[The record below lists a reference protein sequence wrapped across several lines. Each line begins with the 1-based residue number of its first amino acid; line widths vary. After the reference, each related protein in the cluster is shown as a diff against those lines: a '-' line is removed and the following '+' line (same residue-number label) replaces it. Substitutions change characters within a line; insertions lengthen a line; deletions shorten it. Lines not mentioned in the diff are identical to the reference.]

1 MARPIRALVFLL
13 PAFATC
19 APARGSCFPQI
30 QFSQV
35 ASGNYHYVLLPSN
48 SQATS
53 ASLVGRFW
61 QAGAPAVN
69 QGTCDETPWLQ
80 RCGSD
85 CVIQSDGP
93 AFFVDGN
100 LGTMQCASGCPQGQL
115 VLLLEDRQGAGGIFL
130 AARVD
135 ETPGPLFDFSR
146 LGVDLRPIPI
156 PRPQLT
162 SVTGG
167 IQVQIADPAP
177 GFYGLP
183 GIPAT
188 GTITAFRVL
197 SYRGSSPPA
206 NRTAWTPLA
215 RFPYSGGTTTGTVP
229 LTASDFCPSN
239 DPRPLHLAVAL
250 ELDGQV
256 LTDYVS
262 LARSGTCLPERWY
275 GGGHVPEGGSEG
287 LQLARS
293 AGGELTLTWG
303 GSCVTPNSS
312 AVYEGVLGEWTSHA
326 PRTCNAP
333 STTATF
339 LEPAG
344 SAYYLVVPVQL
355 NFFPPDVE
363 GSYGLL
369 RDGSER
375 PAGAQRCFPD
385 QGIVD
390 CP

>member
-1 MARPIRALVFLL
+1 MARPIRALIFLL
-13 PAFATC
+13 PVFATC

-35 ASGNYHYVLLPSN
+35 ASGNYHYVLLPTN

-80 RCGSD
+80 RCGAD

-100 LGTMQCASGCPQGQL
+100 LGTMPCASGCPQGQL

-146 LGVDLRPIPI
+146 LGVDLRPVAI
-156 PRPQLT
+156 PRPTIQGF
-162 SVTGG
+162 TGG
-167 IQVQIADPAP
+167 TATLRIGDPAA
-177 GFYGLP
+177 GFFGLP
-183 GIPAT
+183 GVPAT
-188 GTITAFRVL
+188 GTITAFQVL
-197 SYRGSSPPA
+197 SFRGTSPPPERA
-206 NRTAWTPLA
+206 GWTPLA
-215 RFPYSGGTTTGTVP
+215 RVPYSGGTTTASVTVGDP
-229 LTASDFCPSN
+229 CPSN
-239 DPRPLHLAVAL
+239 DPRRLNVAVAL

-262 LARSGTCLPERWY
+262 LSSSFSCLPERWF
-275 GGGHVPEGGSEG
+275 GGGHMPET
-287 LQLARS
+287 
-293 AGGELTLTWG
+293 GGEALHLSRSPAGDLTLTWG
-303 GSCVTPNSS
+303 GSCVTPNSA
-312 AVYEGVLGEWTSHA
+312 AVYEGVLGDWTSHA

-339 LEPAG
+339 LEPAW

-369 RDGSER
+369 QDGSER
-375 PAGAQRCFPD
+375 PAGAQRCLPD